1 MIESMKYERLF
12 KGVLCVLFALPL
24 MACDKVLLEDLE
36 ESQDQ
41 VQENAPT
48 FITLEDVAKLLS
60 GLPIGP
66 GQMEEVRDATISS
79 AGNGYDDEYRMRDLF
94 TAPGSGVGEEG
105 ATKAG
110 KYSRPLR
117 DMLREAVMST
127 KAAAGYEAWLDSLA
141 TSDVQIYWPDAS
153 GWDGE
158 TLPII
163 TFDPGDGSERNEGY
177 ALQPDSTVRKVMVDE
192 QMAYDRPVWVINR
205 NSDADYKSIE
215 MRRREDP
222 SWGSGGGGLVV
233 KSKASDFKT
242 LVLRSFKAMRQYDS
256 WFSGGAEFF
265 VKLASVE
272 DFNASTEPELRLY
285 EPAITDFMIV
295 VRRSQVGDELPF
307 NAVLV
312 SDWTEMLTSC
322 AFMITEDDG
331 GTRSTWKCSAVV
343 KWNSKN
349 YGFEVDLPLNSRDD
363 IVWRGSL
370 TRSYVEKY
378 SGRQVRFG
386 DVELVLELI

>member
-1 MIESMKYERLF
+1 MKYERLT
-12 KGVLCVLFALPL
+12 KGVLCVLFTLPL
-24 MACDKVLLEDLE
+24 AACGKVLLDLE
-36 ESQDQ
+36 KPQDQ
-41 VQENAPT
+41 VQGNAPS
-48 FITLEDVAKLLS
+48 FISLEEVALLIS

-66 GQMEEVRDATISS
+66 GQMEEVRDAAVSS
-79 AGNGYDDEYRMRDLF
+79 ALNGYDDEYRMRDLF
-94 TAPGSGVGEEG
+94 AAPGSGVGEEG
-105 ATKAG
+105 STKAG

-117 DMLREAVMST
+117 DMLREAVLST
-127 KAAAGYEAWLDSLA
+127 KASGGPEDAWLDSLA
-141 TSDVQIYWPDAS
+141 ASDVQIYWPDAS

-192 QMAYDRPVWVINR
+192 QMAFDRPVWVINR
-205 NSDADYKSIE
+205 NSDAEYRSIE
-215 MRRREDP
+215 MLRREDP
-222 SWGSGGGGLVV
+222 SWGSGGGGLIV
-233 KSKASDFKT
+233 KSGTELKT
-242 LVLRSFKAMRQYDS
+242 LVLRSFRAMRQYDS

-265 VKLASVE
+265 VKLASIE

-295 VRRSQVGDELPF
+295 VRRSQVGEELPF

-312 SDWTEMLTSC
+312 SDWSEMLTNC

-331 GTRSTWKCSAVV
+331 GTRSTWKCNAVV

-349 YGFEVDLPLNSRDD
+349 YGFEVELPLNSRDD

-370 TRSYVEKY
+370 ARSYVEKY
-378 SGRQVRFG
+378 SGIPVRYG

>member
-1 MIESMKYERLF
+1 M
-12 KGVLCVLFALPL
+12 
-24 MACDKVLLEDLE
+24 
-36 ESQDQ
+36 
-41 VQENAPT
+41 
-48 FITLEDVAKLLS
+48 
-60 GLPIGP
+60 
-66 GQMEEVRDATISS
+66 
-79 AGNGYDDEYRMRDLF
+79 
-94 TAPGSGVGEEG
+94 
-105 ATKAG
+105 
-110 KYSRPLR
+110 
-117 DMLREAVMST
+117 
-127 KAAAGYEAWLDSLA
+127 
-141 TSDVQIYWPDAS
+141 
-153 GWDGE
+153 
-158 TLPII
+158 
-163 TFDPGDGSERNEGY
+163 
-177 ALQPDSTVRKVMVDE
+177 
-192 QMAYDRPVWVINR
+192 
-205 NSDADYKSIE
+205 
-215 MRRREDP
+215 
-222 SWGSGGGGLVV
+222 

-295 VRRSQVGDELPF
+295 VRRSQVGEELPF